1 MATFTATT
9 PSPPPTVRTPNTPRF
24 GYGDSWEP
32 YSPRK
37 SARISSQRSSSARTP
52 SPQPAKASRPI
63 TRPPRFTITRSSP
76 SKEKPKDK
84 APTANPMASP
94 APSPRKRAHPS
105 KQAMA
110 PPAPSSDALTFEDP
124 RHAAV
129 FLGPSGGKQQSP
141 AVHGNTRISAQAG
154 MLPTPS
160 KTPSRKHAEQNEANI
175 AAISRNLFPSEDD
188 VVPNPKQK
196 RPKKYTGV
204 SMSSFTAVDV
214 EEPIQIFTDSHDRVP
229 EVDRSIDNPFQA
241 GDRPPVDADPIRRRS
256 KRKTVVVPG
265 EGHSTVDDAMNREDG
280 LVYVFRGKKIFRK
293 FVDRDEE
300 DEDLPDDAGEGASGL
315 QGRRNMTRSS
325 IKPKL
330 LFPPAPK
337 AKRPLDS
344 DVEDEEEADTDIEDH
359 AQSTDLLDEQPI
371 TPTENIKDKAPA
383 TPSAPRFAPFSPP
396 STTSRTTRSA
406 QKQADQASARPLP
419 GVRKTRR
426 SPFDSWQRVKSAP
439 DATAPPKSNKR
450 AGDSLPPAVN
460 AKRTRC

>member
-1 MATFTATT
+1 
-9 PSPPPTVRTPNTPRF
+9 
-24 GYGDSWEP
+24 
-32 YSPRK
+32 
-37 SARISSQRSSSARTP
+37 
-52 SPQPAKASRPI
+52 
-63 TRPPRFTITRSSP
+63 
-76 SKEKPKDK
+76 
-84 APTANPMASP
+84 MASP

-383 TPSAPRFAPFSPP
+383 TPSAPR
-396 STTSRTTRSA
+396 
-406 QKQADQASARPLP
+406 PLP